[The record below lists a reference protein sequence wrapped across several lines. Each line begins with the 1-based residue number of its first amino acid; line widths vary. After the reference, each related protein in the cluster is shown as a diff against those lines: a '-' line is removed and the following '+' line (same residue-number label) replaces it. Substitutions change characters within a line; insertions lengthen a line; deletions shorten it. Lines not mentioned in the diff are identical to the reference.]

1 MPNEQPVQ
9 ATTAEALRMM
19 PVAAERIGRAL
30 DAAQREASSFYSR
43 AETAE
48 IVAAFLREMGGMVS
62 GAGFMAGP
70 RLAEAVREVARG

>member
-1 MPNEQPVQ
+1 MPNDPQHQ
-9 ATTAEALRMM
+9 STREALRMM

-30 DAAQREASSFYSR
+30 DAAHREASSFYSR

-48 IVAAFLREMGGMVS
+48 IVATFLQEMGGMVS